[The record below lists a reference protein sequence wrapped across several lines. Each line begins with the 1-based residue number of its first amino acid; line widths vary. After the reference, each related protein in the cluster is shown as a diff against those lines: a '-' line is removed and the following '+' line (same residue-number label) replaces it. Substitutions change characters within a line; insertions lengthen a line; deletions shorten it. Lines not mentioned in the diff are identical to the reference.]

1 MAFADPVPVTIGGAT
16 KNLVRIDAGKGASE
30 YRLVEATQSF
40 QMFIR
45 SQELKVESDGRRKW
59 RHNISLRQTV
69 FATATT
75 PEIIREASLTM
86 LRYNSDDITA
96 IDDVFIAVAAMGTAA
111 NALKLNNFES

>member
-1 MAFADPVPVTIGGAT
+1 MAFADPMPVTIAGAT
-16 KNLVRIDAGKGASE
+16 KNLVRVDSGRGASE

-45 SQELKVESDGRRKW
+45 SQELKIEADGRRKW

-69 FATATT
+69 FANGTV
-75 PEIIREASLTM
+75 PEVVRDASVSLT
-86 LRYNSDDITA
+86 RYNSDDILSA
-96 IDDVFIAVAAMGTAA
+96 DDIFIAVGALCTAP